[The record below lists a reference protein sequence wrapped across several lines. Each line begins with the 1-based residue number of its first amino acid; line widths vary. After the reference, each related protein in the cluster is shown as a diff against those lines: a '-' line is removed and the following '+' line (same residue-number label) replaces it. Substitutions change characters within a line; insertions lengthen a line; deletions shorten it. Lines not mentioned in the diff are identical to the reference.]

1 MSNVVDLLISQDII
15 YNNRLVINGLN
26 DLFPYIYD

>member
-26 DLFPYIYD
+26 DLFPYIYY